1 MKVYKRLTASG
12 LKRRRTTRM
21 NQVKKR
27 VSGLSIGATD
37 KEHLIDL
44 LTKKVQTKRGVKRS
58 KRLESLIFN
67 ENTKGLKRFKEFR
80 DINIK
85 NSESKFR
92 SVIRQLR
99 SDVGFYN
106 SNQELI
112 ESYNELSKEEQVNK
126 RHKIVI
132 LMDKNYAKYLKSK
145 DVLF

>member
-1 MKVYKRLTASG
+1 MKVFKRLTASG
-12 LKRRRTTRM
+12 LKRRRTTRI

-27 VSGLSIGATD
+27 VSGLNIGATD

-58 KRLESLIFN
+58 KRLELLIFN

-85 NSESKFR
+85 DYKSKFK

-106 SNQELI
+106 SNRELI
-112 ESYNELSKEEQVNK
+112 ESYNNLSNEERKNK
-126 RHKIVI
+126 RHKIVM
-132 LMDKNYAKYLKSK
+132 LMDRNYAKHLK
-145 DVLF
+145 DNDTLL